1 MVLLRSGI
9 EIIFSLNA
17 VVVSLDSTPTPVNV
31 EKEIDRA
38 TEFGQRLEDLMVNK
52 GSVTKG
58 EAGDRD
64 KLLLAHWSLAFD
76 YNKCILPL
84 MRPKF
89 YSGAFALL
97 RPLVEVEVRAHVVL
111 MGSDDDVSEIKN
123 DTYRTN
129 FKTIWPRAFGA

>member
-1 MVLLRSGI
+1 LEV
-9 EIIFSLNA
+9 
-17 VVVSLDSTPTPVNV
+17 VVVSLDSAPTPVNV
-31 EKEIDRA
+31 EKEIGRA
-38 TEFGQRLEDLMVNK
+38 TEFGQRLEDLIVNK

-58 EAGDRD
+58 EASDRD

-76 YNKCILPL
+76 YNKCILIL

-89 YSGAFALL
+89 YGGAFVLL
-97 RPLVEVEVRAHVVL
+97 RPLVEVEVCAHVVL

-129 FKTIWPRAFGA
+129 FKTIWP

>member
-1 MVLLRSGI
+1 MVLLRSGT
-9 EIIFSLNA
+9 EIIFSLE
-17 VVVSLDSTPTPVNV
+17 VIVVSLDSTPTPVNV
-31 EKEIDRA
+31 KKEIDRA

-64 KLLLAHWSLAFD
+64 KLPLAHWSLAFD
-76 YNKCILPL
+76 YNKCILTL

-89 YSGAFALL
+89 YGGAFALL
-97 RPLVEVEVRAHVVL
+97 RPLVEDEVRAHVVL

-123 DTYRTN
+123 DTYRAI
-129 FKTIWPRAFGA
+129 FKRISPRAFGA